1 MKDYKY
7 KQAVGAEMY
16 STESLESSMEA
27 VDIKIKRKKVQDY
40 VLKAMKLLDPHT
52 SVNTEYWKNKFDSMS
67 DKDFDNFMHNLREGK
82 ENIHMYVPPFK
93 VKLQNKELI
102 NAAHALGVKLMH
114 RLWMRDAHTGI
125 KYLTPEEYM
134 VLQLP
139 VRRQQQFL
147 DEKLSV
153 PDNDKTIDGLTGQ
166 VAGDSK
172 SCSFTTPEIQIFH
185 ARNLDTTIFE
195 MANVRGGNINNYAEF
210 KRSLE
215 ETGEVSLNQLDP
227 MNRTRVAVIGQV
239 FLTAMHLDVN
249 LVDI

>member
-1 MKDYKY
+1 M
-7 KQAVGAEMY
+7 
-16 STESLESSMEA
+16 T
-27 VDIKIKRKKVQDY
+27 
-40 VLKAMKLLDPHT
+40 
-52 SVNTEYWKNKFDSMS
+52 
-67 DKDFDNFMHNLREGK
+67 DFEIT
-82 ENIHMYVPPFK
+82 ENI
-93 VKLQNKELI
+93 
-102 NAAHALGVKLMH
+102 
-114 RLWMRDAHTGI
+114 
-125 KYLTPEEYM
+125 TPEEYM

-172 SCSFTTPEIQIFH
+172 CTSFTTPEIQIFH
-185 ARNLDTTIFE
+185 ARNLDASLFE

-239 FLTAMHLDVN
+239 FLTAMHLDIN